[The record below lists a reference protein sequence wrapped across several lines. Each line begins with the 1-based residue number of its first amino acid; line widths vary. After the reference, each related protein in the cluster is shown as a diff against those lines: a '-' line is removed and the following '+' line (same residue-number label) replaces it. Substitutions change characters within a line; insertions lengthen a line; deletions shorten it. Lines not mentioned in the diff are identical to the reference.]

1 MKITIVLAQKI
12 IGIFFSFFF
21 GGDQLVF
28 FYIYIYFFFFFFFGG
43 ANQLVSRGSKEL
55 KVKY

>member
-28 FYIYIYFFFFFFFGG
+28 FYIYIYIYI
-43 ANQLVSRGSKEL
+43 LVAQTNWYLGDL
-55 KVKY
+55 NN